1 MYGYYNKIAF
11 LSIHECHLSLPNCL
25 RFLFFSFER
34 ERERGGMNGRKPL
47 VIAPAEPTFKD
58 CLCIL
63 ETCSI
68 LKSLLLPSFVDD
80 TSI

>member
-1 MYGYYNKIAF
+1 MVITIKLLFCLFTSAIYPYRIAYV
-11 LSIHECHLSLPNCL
+11 
-25 RFLFFSFER
+25 FFSFLLR
-34 ERERGGMNGRKPL
+34 ERERGGGMNGRKPL